1 MLKSRE
7 SSTGSNICM
16 RGIYEDI
23 RSISRRGFGGRWR
36 DLLLPNSAPLEGWNR
51 MPQLRTKAP
60 IFNIYILPGWF
71 SLALGRQSAGAMSP
85 GLGSSAWLGICS
97 MIVPPRATWTIVS
110 LLSSAPLF
118 SLSVAGL
125 LLLLLFSVSKCS
137 ERSKLFSGPERV
149 MMLIWGGVL
158 LTAVGAI

>member
-1 MLKSRE
+1 MHERNLRGHPEHFSSRFWRSLTRPAAAKFRAFRGVKSNAAVTNK
-7 SSTGSNICM
+7 SVFL
-16 RGIYEDI
+16 IY
-23 RSISRRGFGGRWR
+23 F
-36 DLLLPNSAPLEGWNR
+36 
-51 MPQLRTKAP
+51 
-60 IFNIYILPGWF
+60 LPGWF

-125 LLLLLFSVSKCS
+125 LLLFSVSKCS

-149 MMLIWGGVL
+149 MLIWGGVL